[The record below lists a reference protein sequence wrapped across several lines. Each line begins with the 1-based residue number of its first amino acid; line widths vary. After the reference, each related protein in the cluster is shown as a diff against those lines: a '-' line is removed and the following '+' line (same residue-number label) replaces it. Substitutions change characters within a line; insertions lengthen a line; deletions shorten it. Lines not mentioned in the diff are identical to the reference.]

1 MALPFRLT
9 RRSLVAAAA
18 APALATGWPQRV
30 RAAGNLPPELI
41 LAGAP
46 DDYIG
51 YVFIQRYFPQTG
63 HNVDGEILNY
73 FRAAGEIEAF
83 GYPLTEEYWEPDGV
97 DGAAGRMVQ
106 YFQRARLEYRAPAQT
121 DPDGVAPPELD
132 EGDGETGEDEGAT
145 DGGATDRGAAGEG
158 TVIRA
163 VYRDAAVSGAGVR
176 RSPLG
181 EALLPNQ
188 PAVPPGPGVRYFPET
203 GHNVGGAFLRFFVAA
218 GGADVLGL
226 PLSEEVPQNGHT
238 AQWFQNA
245 RLEWWPENPPGEQV
259 QFGLIGQ
266 EHLQLAVRYV
276 PASALQPAPP
286 KEPLRQWILPPPPP
300 APARWVPPQRIP
312 ILYYHQVP
320 SQGALRSQIQAFK
333 EAGRQ
338 FVSLGRVVDAL
349 RGEASLPPNPLVL
362 TFDDGWA
369 TQFANAA
376 PVLQAERVPATFFVI
391 TRYLGTIPGY
401 MTWDQ
406 VRVLKE
412 LGHEVESHTQNHA
425 DVVALRR
432 QNEGAA
438 IAEIWESLSIL
449 ESRLGHSRRLFAYPN
464 GTWDARTARIVARVY
479 RGAVATGGG
488 DLQSQDRLYALR
500 RIKAEPSY
508 DPESLL
514 GQM

>member
-1 MALPFRLT
+1 MLLPNRPT
-9 RRSLVAAAA
+9 RRHLLVAAA
-18 APALATGWPQRV
+18 APALAAGLPRRV
-30 RAAGNLPPELI
+30 RADGALPPELI

-51 YVFIQRYFPQTG
+51 YVFIQRYFPQTR
-63 HNVDGEILNY
+63 HNVDGEILRY
-73 FRAAGEIEAF
+73 FRDNGAVEVF
-83 GYPLTEEYWEPDGV
+83 GFPLTEEYWEPDRAA
-97 DGAAGRMVQ
+97 GARGRMVQ
-106 YFQRARLEYRAPAQT
+106 YFQRARLEYRAPAQS
-121 DPDGVAPPELD
+121 DPDDASPPDLD
-132 EGDGETGEDEGAT
+132 ESNGETGEDEGT
-145 DGGATDRGAAGEG
+145 TVEGATDQG
-158 TVIRA
+158 TIIRA
-163 VYRDAAVSGAGVR
+163 AYRDADVSGAGVR

-188 PAVPPGPGVRYFPET
+188 PAVPPAPGVRYFPET
-203 GHNVGGAFLRFFVAA
+203 GHNVGGAFLRFFIAA
-218 GGADVLGL
+218 GGADALGL

-266 EHLQLAVRYV
+266 EHLQLAARFV
-276 PASALQPAPP
+276 PPSALQPGPP

-300 APARWVPPQRIP
+300 APARWVAPQRIP

-333 EAGRQ
+333 EAGKQ
-338 FVSLGRVVDAL
+338 FVSLSRVVDAL
-349 RGEASLPPNPLVL
+349 RGEASLPSDPLVL
-362 TFDDGWA
+362 TFDDGWG

-412 LGHEVESHTQNHA
+412 LGHDVESHTQNHA

-464 GTWDARTARIVARVY
+464 GTWDQRVAAVVARVY

-488 DLQSQDRLYALR
+488 DVQSQDRLYALR

-514 GQM
+514 RQM